1 MSSNKNLEKREVR
14 EYFNGTGFNRWRKI
28 YSKSEEI
35 NTVQKNIRK
44 GHQKTVDD
52 VVSYVKNYPEL
63 TTKTFCDAGCGV
75 GSLAIPLLRLGIKDL
90 QVSDISSEMIKET
103 KKRIN
108 ELGLSQRKIK
118 FLTSD
123 LEQLKGLF
131 DVVICLDVFIHYP
144 QPVAEEMVRHL
155 CDLSKE
161 KLIVSFAPYTP
172 ILAVLKN
179 IGKLF
184 PGPSK
189 TTRAYTLREKGI
201 INAANEKGFIVVQKK
216 LNQAPFYFSKLIEF
230 KKVK

>member
-1 MSSNKNLEKREVR
+1 MTSNKNLEKSEVR
-14 EYFNGTGFNRWRKI
+14 EYFNGTGFDRWRKI
-28 YSKSEEI
+28 YSRSEEI

-52 VVSYVKNYPEL
+52 VISYLKTYPNLKN
-63 TTKTFCDAGCGV
+63 KTFCDAGCGV

-90 QVSDISSEMIKET
+90 QLSDISSEMIKET

-108 ELGLSQRKIK
+108 KEDLNHSKIK
-118 FLTSD
+118 YITSD
-123 LEQLKGLF
+123 LEQLQGLF

-144 QPVAEEMVRHL
+144 QPVAEEMVKHL

-201 INAANEKGFIVVQKK
+201 INAAKNKGFIVVQKK

-230 KKVK
+230 KKVQ